1 MELNQAI
8 QDIKQSE
15 SILISELNSIG
26 SYPAKTKGKY
36 NCPSCGSKDNLG
48 IHMKNGEWRVNCFN
62 GGCLLNG
69 DSNIIDT
76 MIKFKNKDI
85 KKDFYQ
91 EAKEIANRNGIEI
104 DNQNITKEQKE
115 KNYRIK
121 AEKKAKKSLIDNL
134 DKEQTTAIMNGNI
147 KRSVEIAKE
156 IDNIENEG
164 ISQYNKD
171 LISCLVYN
179 KNGTIGLNQVQAGE
193 IILGKYKFINN
204 DRFYYKYDECKGVWT
219 KFSKQGTRT
228 LVTKDL
234 KEACNYYSDGT
245 SRSLSNYIFDMTYGN
260 IEGETFDEVFNKD
273 PYKVVFKNGTLNI
286 KTNEFIESFNS
297 EDYNTIIIPHNYN
310 SEAGIPNETIAFLS
324 MMTDN
329 LEEIRFIFQ
338 WMGYLLVKK
347 YDITKMLFIVGDGGN
362 GKSTLIKLMTS
373 VVGNDNTSTVSMK
386 SLINNRFQ
394 SALLYNKLF
403 NTVAD
408 IGADFFEDSSILKA
422 LTGDDHITIERKGEN
437 GFSYLNFAK
446 MTYSCNKL
454 PRFKD
459 TTGGLN
465 RRPIILPLNKDF
477 SNIVRS
483 SGSNISDIIN
493 NEEEIERIIKYS
505 IDKFREVLA
514 NKKAFTESELM
525 IQTKNDWLNEDP
537 LVDFIE
543 ETFEIIENSNL
554 HTTMESFMG
563 LYKIYCSDRNY
574 KPMSQKNVIE
584 AIRSNKKLTAAGID
598 IKRISNKTK
607 KLKITNIIK
616 VKDDVDF

>member
-543 ETFEIIENSNL
+543 ETFEIIESSNL

>member
-134 DKEQTTAIMNGNI
+134 DKEQTAAIMNGNI

-179 KNGTIGLNQVQAGE
+179 KNGTIGLNQLQAGE
-193 IILGKYKFINN
+193 IILGKYKLLNN
-204 DRFYYKYDECKGVWT
+204 DRFYYKYDENKGVWT

-273 PYKVVFKNGTLNI
+273 PYRVVFKNGTLDI
-286 KTNEFIESFNS
+286 KNNEFTESFDA
-297 EDYNTIIIPHNYN
+297 EDYNTIVIPHNYN
-310 SEAGIPNETIAFLS
+310 SDAGIPNETIAFLR

-338 WMGYLLVKK
+338 WMGYLLIKK

-362 GKSTLIKLMTS
+362 GKSTLIKLMTA
-373 VVGNDNTSTVSMK
+373 VVGHDNTSAVSMK
-386 SLINNRFQ
+386 SLVNNRFQ

-408 IGADFFEDSSILKA
+408 IGSDFFEDSSILKA

-454 PRFKD
+454 PKFKD

-543 ETFEIIENSNL
+543 ETFEIIESSNL